1 MTLFGKTAE
10 HLAGNS
16 SLNVLMKPP
25 IMPLTVLIAL
35 FPLRASAG
43 DQTAP
48 EAPANTGQTSAA
60 PSVSSPISAAI
71 SAGLPK
77 YKPGPVDEKPT
88 VSPEGVV
95 QMPKFFVYTEKVPV
109 FSERD
114 LYSKDGFAALL
125 RKKYPGASVRGQ
137 DPDRIEGSV
146 GPNYAALMYME
157 DKRLS
162 QMKHFKDFA
171 DTLLRVGDVAG
182 SKELNAEIRR
192 TFSRRPDWLID
203 AMDRSANNG
212 RR

>member
-1 MTLFGKTAE
+1 LKTLFGEIPE

-16 SLNVLMKPP
+16 SLNVLMKPA
-25 IMPLTVLIAL
+25 IIPLTVLIAL
-35 FPLRASAG
+35 FPLHAPAH

-48 EAPANTGQTSAA
+48 VAPANAGQTSAA
-60 PSVSSPISAAI
+60 HSVSSPTSAAI

-77 YKPGPVDEKPT
+77 YKPGPVDEKPA
-88 VSPEGVV
+88 VSPDGVV
-95 QMPKFFVYTEKVPV
+95 QMSQFFVYTEKVPV

-114 LYSKDGFAALL
+114 LYSKEEFAALL

-137 DPDRIEGSV
+137 DPDRIEGNV
-146 GPNYAALMYME
+146 PNYGALMYSE

-162 QMKHFKDFA
+162 QMKHFRDFA

-182 SKELNAEIRR
+182 SKELNAEIRK
-192 TFSRRPDWLID
+192 TFLRHPDLLID